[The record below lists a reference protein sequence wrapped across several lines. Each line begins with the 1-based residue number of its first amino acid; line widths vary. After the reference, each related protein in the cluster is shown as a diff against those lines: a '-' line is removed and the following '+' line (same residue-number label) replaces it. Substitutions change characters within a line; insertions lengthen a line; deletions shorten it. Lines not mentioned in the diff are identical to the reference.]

1 MSGARTGIGLPRLR
15 QPRARTSLILSL
27 VTAALAA
34 VTFALDTVTDY
45 EIAVS
50 TFYVVV
56 VLLSLGFCRGR
67 GIIYVSGACILLT
80 ISSYVLTAYFTPHG
94 DYRAGLI
101 NTGIGILAIGA
112 TAYLAVKIEHAREI
126 ASQAQAQLAHVARLT
141 TMGELAASIAHEVNQ
156 PLTAVVTNANACARW
171 LDAQPP
177 NLERASFSINE
188 IVGAADR
195 ASQIIARVRS
205 LTKRVE
211 PRQDRIDLNDA
222 AAEIVQL
229 TRQQFEDAHVA
240 LRTDLAPDLP
250 AVHGDRVQ
258 LQQVVL
264 NLLINALESVAAARD
279 GERAVLVQSLQ
290 PEANQVMLAIRDS
303 GLGIDAAAA
312 GRVFDAFYSTKAEGM
327 GIGLAICRSIIEA
340 HGGRIWAS
348 ANQPRGATFSFTLPS
363 DGSAPA

>member
-1 MSGARTGIGLPRLR
+1 MSGERTGIGPVRLR
-15 QPRARTSLILSL
+15 PPRKRTSLILPL
-27 VTAALAA
+27 ATAILAA

-50 TFYVVV
+50 TFYVVI

-67 GIIYVSGACILLT
+67 GIVYVSGACILLT
-80 ISSYVLTAYFTPHG
+80 ISSYGLTAYVTPHG

-112 TAYLAVKIEHAREI
+112 TAYLAMKIEHAREI
-126 ASQAQAQLAHVARLT
+126 ASQAQAQLAHVVRLT

-177 NLERASFSINE
+177 NLDKASFSINE
-188 IVGAADR
+188 IVGAANR

-205 LTKRVE
+205 LTKRVD
-211 PRQDRIDLNDA
+211 PRKDWIDINDA

-229 TRQQFEDAHVA
+229 TRQQFEDAHVT
-240 LRTDLAPDLP
+240 LRMDFAPYLP
-250 AVHGDRVQ
+250 MVHGDRVQ

-264 NLLINALESVAAARD
+264 NLLINALESVVAVRD
-279 GERAVLVQSLQ
+279 GERGVLVRSSR
-290 PEANQVMLAIRDS
+290 PEPNQVMLAIRDS
-303 GLGIDAAAA
+303 GCGIDSTAA
-312 GRVFDAFYSTKAEGM
+312 GRLFDAFYSTKAEGM

-348 ANQPRGATFSFTLPS
+348 PNRPRGATFSFTLPG
-363 DGSAPA
+363 DDPALP